1 MYHKLL
7 SGIVATE
14 GGFAEHIKDAH
25 MYFLDH
31 NKHLMTRRRLYQKGL
46 GSGWNKIDANY

>member
-1 MYHKLL
+1 MYHELL

-14 GGFAEHIKDAH
+14 GGFAEHIKDAR
-25 MYFLDH
+25 MYFLNP

-46 GSGWNKIDANY
+46 VSG